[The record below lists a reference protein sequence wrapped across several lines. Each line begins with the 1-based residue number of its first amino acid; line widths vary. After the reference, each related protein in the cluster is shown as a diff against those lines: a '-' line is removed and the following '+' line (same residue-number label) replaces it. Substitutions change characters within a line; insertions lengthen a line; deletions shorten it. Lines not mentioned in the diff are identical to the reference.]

1 LPIARYSINVVLTGK
16 SQQGNVNHFKYLLRE
31 RAYVPRGG
39 LEQEIKEVRCTV
51 TVAPTLEE
59 KLNWQKQQRELEQKA
74 QQVAPGAI

>member
-1 LPIARYSINVVLTGK
+1 
-16 SQQGNVNHFKYLLRE
+16 
-31 RAYVPRGG
+31 VPRGG